1 MKILKMIGWEE
12 EEVPTTTILCI
23 FLHLVNST
31 SYLSIWPRDRA
42 DIRVFRRRK
51 ICFAKLL
58 TSLNFGYIVCT
69 YCRTKNDNKRIRIV
83 YVSNLNQNLKVYF
96 RSS

>member
-12 EEVPTTTILCI
+12 EEVPTMTILCI

-31 SYLSIWPRDRA
+31 SYLSIWPRDWA

-58 TSLNFGYIVCT
+58 TSLNFGYMVCT
-69 YCRTKNDNKRIRIV
+69 
-83 YVSNLNQNLKVYF
+83 L
-96 RSS
+96 